1 MKERPGEPLPLSAV
15 PRQRTRLPAD
25 DRCVPPRPRRE
36 TLPAE
41 TRLAAVAVP
50 SGCVV
55 IDQDELLES
64 VGAVYDAGK
73 SAHAIN
79 VRIELGDIADDRW
92 YFDVMDVADDLAEL
106 ESLGKLSRVPAVDW
120 GGSEPPPKTRIPY
133 RPS

>member
-1 MKERPGEPLPLSAV
+1 
-15 PRQRTRLPAD
+15 
-25 DRCVPPRPRRE
+25 VPPRPRRE
-36 TLPAE
+36 TLLAE

-55 IDQDELLES
+55 IDQYELVES
-64 VGAVYDAGK
+64 VRAVCDAGK

-79 VRIELGDIADDRW
+79 VRVELGEIARDGG

-120 GGSEPPPKTRIPY
+120 GGSETPPKTRIPY